1 MSHERFTSGSTPP
14 SESVSP
20 ASRARRSA
28 STSMSSRAKDSRA
41 TLCGR
46 PERLAR
52 LRAPSTSA
60 RVSVTVRFHTR
71 SS

>member
-1 MSHERFTSGSTPP
+1 MSQERLTSGSTRP
-14 SESVSP
+14 SESASP

-28 STSMSSRAKDSRA
+28 NTSISSRANDSRA
-41 TLCGR
+41 TLWGR

-52 LRAPSTSA
+52 RLAASTSP